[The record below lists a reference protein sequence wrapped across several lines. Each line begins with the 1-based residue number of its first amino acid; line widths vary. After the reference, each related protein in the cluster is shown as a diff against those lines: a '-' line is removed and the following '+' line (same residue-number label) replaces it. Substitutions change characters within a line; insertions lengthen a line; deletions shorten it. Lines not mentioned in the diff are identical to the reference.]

1 MKMRGIIVALALMLG
16 GCVTA
21 ELNDLDERTTI
32 ISGRG
37 TTFDNSADVARV
49 VLARAATEAHARGY
63 SHFEILNVQDRSRLL
78 EYQTPVVTRTTTS
91 SATDCRRRRCEE
103 DEVTTTTTSG
113 GQVIPEV
120 EPGSDVTVRFLHAEE
135 VRRGARGVWEAASVL
150 AVQRRR

>member
-1 MKMRGIIVALALMLG
+1 MRGIIVALALMLG

-21 ELNDLDERTTI
+21 ELNNLDERTSI

-49 VLARAATEAHARGY
+49 VLARAATEAQVRGFT
-63 SHFEILNVQDRSRLL
+63 HFVILAVEDRSRLL
-78 EYQTPVVTRTTTS
+78 EYETPVVTRTATS
-91 SATDCRRRRCEE
+91 GSTDCEDDYCED

-120 EPGSDVTVRFLHAEE
+120 EPGSDVTVRFLHAQE
-135 VRRGARGVWEAASVL
+135 VRPGTRDVWEAASVL
-150 AVQRRR
+150 AVQRRK